1 MFIQKKEMI
10 PTNIPPGVNR
20 PVQIETVKD
29 VQIQGLVS
37 KLSHSLDV
45 FRSIHIS
52 GVDTSYSKNDM
63 LYRALFLDLLR
74 TKNRE
79 RLLQFNFVKK
89 FLPSANTFC
98 SRAVEELQIY
108 IEGYSIDDVID
119 ILDLSPY
126 TNFFDN
132 LCGDLKMKSAGG
144 ENVDLSPDWDE
155 DNRFYRLPECIQ
167 YLISAL
173 RFQNFPE
180 PEFTDFTRVPQGMP
194 IRLET
199 GEPNYQFFNQWYDN
213 CVKYIDGK

>member
-1 MFIQKKEMI
+1 MI
-10 PTNIPPGVNR
+10 PTNIPPEVNR
-20 PVQIETVKD
+20 PVQIERLEGMQLK
-29 VQIQGLVS
+29 GLIS
-37 KLSHSLDV
+37 SLDNSL
-45 FRSIHIS
+45 RTYRGAKIDYGKENMIQ
-52 GVDTSYSKNDM
+52 
-63 LYRALFLDLLR
+63 RALFLDLLR

-79 RLLQFNFVKK
+79 QLLQFNFVKK

-108 IEGYSIDDVID
+108 IEGYSIDKVIAV
-119 ILDLSPY
+119 LDLSLY
-126 TNFFDN
+126 TNFLDN

-167 YLISAL
+167 CLIAAL

-180 PEFTDFTRVPQGMP
+180 PEFTDFARVPRDVP

-199 GEPNYQFFNQWYDN
+199 GEPNWQFFNQWYDN